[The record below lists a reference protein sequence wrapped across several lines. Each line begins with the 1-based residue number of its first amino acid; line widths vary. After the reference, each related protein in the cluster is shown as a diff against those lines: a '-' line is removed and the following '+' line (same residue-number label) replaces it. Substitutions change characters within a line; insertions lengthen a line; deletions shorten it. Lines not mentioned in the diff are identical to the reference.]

1 MTLVGN
7 GSRGS
12 FQKQPAYQRQRQ
24 LHSETAAA
32 AYSRGRG
39 SFIQKQQQQPRQQQR
54 HERMLQYIKSIRPH
68 KRVFSRPHQ
77 TMGAVAGGGQDHGK
91 KGDAHDDDHPVRK
104 LADMGSKS
112 MRRHLHPSSFS
123 LIFFVALLLCI
134 LDKTRLLV
142 SSLTKL
148 FNFSFLFS
156 FSDILLSASS
166 LDLPPNISLPLVFP
180 DFSFS
185 YLFLFSNSFCIRPP

>member
-1 MTLVGN
+1 
-7 GSRGS
+7 
-12 FQKQPAYQRQRQ
+12 
-24 LHSETAAA
+24 
-32 AYSRGRG
+32 
-39 SFIQKQQQQPRQQQR
+39 
-54 HERMLQYIKSIRPH
+54 
-68 KRVFSRPHQ
+68 
-77 TMGAVAGGGQDHGK
+77 MGAVAGGGQDHGK
-91 KGDAHDDDHPVRK
+91 KGDAHDEHHPVRK

-166 LDLPPNISLPLVFP
+166 LDLPPNISLPLVFS
-180 DFSFS
+180 DFLLLLPLFVLAFLLYSTSLTLYSLRVHQLSALRLVSSFPPLFS
-185 YLFLFSNSFCIRPP
+185 YALFNRTRGIYSCISLNNINVDPCAVILGGQDQVH

>member
-1 MTLVGN
+1 MLGID
-7 GSRGS
+7 S
-12 FQKQPAYQRQRQ
+12 
-24 LHSETAAA
+24 
-32 AYSRGRG
+32 SRGRG

-54 HERMLQYIKSIRPH
+54 HERMLQYAKSNIPR
-68 KRVFSRPHQ
+68 KRVVSLYSRPFTFTLHQ

-148 FNFSFLFS
+148 FNFRSSFLS
-156 FSDILLSASS
+156 PISSYLLLLS
-166 LDLPPNISLPLVFP
+166 ISLPT
-180 DFSFS
+180 
-185 YLFLFSNSFCIRPP
+185 FLFPSSFPIFPSLTSCSRIPSVFDLLDFVFFASPPTLLRFV